1 MRQSRFVGGF
11 GSFIPP
17 TIKALV
23 GINVAVFLLDWLVL
37 GMLTYRGMPLS
48 QWVVQLFGLMPPGSG
63 YFFPYW
69 QLITYQ
75 FLHGGFWHLFFN
87 MFALWMFGSELDYM
101 WGSRRFLTYYLLS
114 GIGGGI
120 LNLFVNNAPTI
131 GASGAIMGVLVAY
144 GMTFPDRPV
153 MIFPLF
159 IPIPA
164 KIFVIIYAA
173 LDLFSGLTATDSGV
187 AHFAHLGGALTGFLL
202 LRYGDRIGI
211 FSALERLR
219 PASRQKRLHQQLPRE
234 PIEAEFIEI
243 PGRMAPGVKPV
254 FHGASFFYKGEYIS
268 EETVDRILEKI
279 AANGIESLSQHEKD
293 ILYEVSRRMQQ
304 SS

>member
-1 MRQSRFVGGF
+1 MRQSNISGIGG
-11 GSFIPP
+11 FIPP

-23 GINVAVFLLDWLVL
+23 GINVAVFVLDWLVL
-37 GMLTYRGMPLS
+37 GILSYRGTSLS
-48 QWVVQLFGLMPPGSG
+48 QWLVQLFGLMPLNSE

-75 FLHGGFWHLFFN
+75 FLHGSFWHLFFN

-101 WGSRRFLTYYLLS
+101 WGSRRFLTFYLLC
-114 GIGGGI
+114 GIGGGL
-120 LNLFVNNAPTI
+120 LNVVVNSAPTI
-131 GASGAIMGVLVAY
+131 GASGAIMGILVAY
-144 GMTFPDRPV
+144 GMTFPNRPV

-202 LRYGDRIGI
+202 LRFGDRLRI
-211 FSALERLR
+211 FSAIERAKS
-219 PASRQKRLHQQLPRE
+219 PTHHKRVHSFTTHQ

-243 PGRMAPGVKPV
+243 PSRIASGSKPV
-254 FHGASFFYKGEYIS
+254 FHGASFFFKGEYIS

-279 AANGIESLSQHEKD
+279 AASGIDSLTQHEKD

>member
-1 MRQSRFVGGF
+1 MRSAFGGF
-11 GSFIPP
+11 GTFVPP
-17 TIKALV
+17 TVKVLI
-23 GINVAVFLLDWLVL
+23 GMNVLIFALDWLVL
-37 GMLTYRGMPLS
+37 GVLTYRGIPLS
-48 QWVVQLFGLMPPGSG
+48 QWVVQLFGLMPIGSD

-69 QLITYQ
+69 QLLTYQ

-87 MFALWMFGSELDYM
+87 MFALWMFGSELDYL
-101 WGSRRFLTYYLLS
+101 WGGRRFLTYYLLS

-120 LNLFVNNAPTI
+120 ANLLVSDAPTI
-131 GASGAIMGVLVAY
+131 GASGAIMGILVAY
-144 GMTFPDRPV
+144 GLTFPDRPV

-164 KIFVIIYAA
+164 KVFVILYAA
-173 LDLFSGLTATDSGV
+173 IDLFSGLTATNTGV

-202 LRYGDRIGI
+202 LRFGDRLGVFSIVERIG
-211 FSALERLR
+211 SWKER
-219 PASRQKRLHQQLPRE
+219 PRRRNRYAE

-243 PGRMAPGVKPV
+243 PHQFPRHTGKPM

-279 AANGIESLSQHEKD
+279 AEHGFDALTDREKD

>member
-1 MRQSRFVGGF
+1 MRRTSFGIGAFV
-11 GSFIPP
+11 PP
-17 TIKALV
+17 TIKVLV
-23 GINVAVFLLDWLVL
+23 GINVAVFLMDWLVL
-37 GMLTYRGMPLS
+37 GMLTYRGIRLD
-48 QWVVQLFGLMPPGSG
+48 QWLIQLFGLMPIGSEF
-63 YFFPYW
+63 FFPYW
-69 QLITYQ
+69 QLVTYQ

-87 MFALWMFGSELDYM
+87 MFALWMFGSELDYL

-114 GIGGGI
+114 GIGGGL
-120 LNLFVNNAPTI
+120 LNLVVSDAPTV

-153 MIFPLF
+153 LMFPLF

-164 KIFVIIYAA
+164 KFFVILYAA

-187 AHFAHLGGALTGFLL
+187 AHFAHLGGAVTGFLL
-202 LRYGDRIGI
+202 LRFGDRLGI
-211 FSALERLR
+211 FSIAERLGNMR
-219 PASRQKRLHQQLPRE
+219 TRHRSQHVSHHPE
-234 PIEAEFIEI
+234 PIEAEFIEM
-243 PGRMAPGVKPV
+243 PMRTSGSTKPM
-254 FHGASFFYKGEYIS
+254 FHGASFFYKGEYIT

-279 AANGIESLSQHEKD
+279 AAEGFDSLSEHEKD

>member
-1 MRQSRFVGGF
+1 MQRATFGF
-11 GSFIPP
+11 GAFIPP

-37 GMLTYRGMPLS
+37 RMLTFHGVSLS
-48 QWVVQLFGLMPPGSG
+48 QWLVQLFGLMPIGSE

-69 QLITYQ
+69 QLVTYQ

-87 MFALWMFGSELDYM
+87 MFALWMFGSELNYL

-120 LNLFVNNAPTI
+120 LNLLVNDAPTI

-173 LDLFSGLTATDSGV
+173 LDLLSGLTSTDSGV

-202 LRYGDRIGI
+202 LRFGDRWGI
-211 FSALERLR
+211 FSAAEKLSR
-219 PASRQKRLHQQLPRE
+219 PRSSQRPRTPVE
-234 PIEAEFIEI
+234 EAEYVDI
-243 PGRMAPGVKPV
+243 PWRSGSGTKPM
-254 FHGASFFYKGEYIS
+254 FHGASFFYKGEYIT

-279 AANGIESLSQHEKD
+279 AERGFDSLTEHEKE
-293 ILYEVSRRMQQ
+293 ILYEVSRRLQQ
-304 SS
+304 SQ

>member
-1 MRQSRFVGGF
+1 MRKTNFGIGAFV
-11 GSFIPP
+11 PP
-17 TIKALV
+17 TIKVLV
-23 GINVAVFLLDWLVL
+23 GINVAVFVLDWLVL
-37 GMLTYRGMPLS
+37 GMLTYRGIRLD
-48 QWVVQLFGLMPPGSG
+48 QWVVQLFGLMPIGSDF
-63 YFFPYW
+63 FFPYW
-69 QLITYQ
+69 QLVTYQ

-87 MFALWMFGSELDYM
+87 MFALWMFGSELDYL

-120 LNLFVNNAPTI
+120 LNLFVSDAPTV

-153 MIFPLF
+153 MMFPLF

-164 KIFVIIYAA
+164 KIFVIFYAA

-187 AHFAHLGGALTGFLL
+187 AHFAHLGGAITGFLL

-211 FSALERLR
+211 FSIAERLGNSQ
-219 PASRQKRLHQQLPRE
+219 ASQRRVTIRHE
-234 PIEAEFIEI
+234 PVEADFIEI
-243 PGRMAPGVKPV
+243 PMRSAPGTKPI
-254 FHGASFFYKGEYIS
+254 FHGASFFYKGQYIT

-279 AANGIESLSQHEKD
+279 NESGFDSLSESEKE

-304 SS
+304 SI

>member
-1 MRQSRFVGGF
+1 MRKTNFGLGAFV
-11 GSFIPP
+11 PP
-17 TIKALV
+17 TIKVLV
-23 GINVAVFLLDWLVL
+23 GINVVVFAMDWLVL
-37 GMLTYRGMPLS
+37 GMLTYRGVRLD
-48 QWVVQLFGLMPPGSG
+48 QWLVQLFGLMPIGSE

-69 QLITYQ
+69 QLVTYQ

-87 MFALWMFGSELDYM
+87 MFALWMFGSELDYL

-120 LNLFVNNAPTI
+120 LNLLVSDAPTV

-153 MIFPLF
+153 LMFPLF

-164 KIFVIIYAA
+164 KYFVILYAA

-187 AHFAHLGGALTGFLL
+187 AHFAHLGGAITGFLL
-202 LRYGDRIGI
+202 LRFGDRIGV
-211 FSALERLR
+211 FSIAERLGSPR
-219 PASRQKRLHQQLPRE
+219 SARQHRSPPPPE

-243 PGRMAPGVKPV
+243 PARSAPGAKPM

-279 AANGIESLSQHEKD
+279 AAEGFDSLSDREKD

>member
-1 MRQSRFVGGF
+1 MRQPRLNSF
-11 GSFIPP
+11 GAFLPP
-17 TIKALV
+17 TIKILI
-23 GINVAVFLLDWLVL
+23 GINVAIALLDWLVF
-37 GMLTYRGMPLS
+37 GILTWRGISLS
-48 QWVVQLFGLMPPGSG
+48 QWLVQLFGLMPIGSA

-69 QLITYQ
+69 QLVTYQ

-87 MFALWMFGSELDYM
+87 MFALWMFGAELDYL
-101 WGSRRFLTYYLLS
+101 WGSRRFLTYYLLC

-120 LNLFVNNAPTI
+120 VNLLVSDAPTI

-153 MIFPLF
+153 MMFPLF

-173 LDLFSGLTATDSGV
+173 LDLVSGLSATDSGV
-187 AHFAHLGGALTGFLL
+187 AHFAHLGGAVAGYLL
-202 LRYGDRIGI
+202 LRFGDRIGI
-211 FSALERLR
+211 FSAVERLST
-219 PASRQKRLHQQLPRE
+219 SRQKRVVPPSE
-234 PIEAEFIEI
+234 PIEANFVEI
-243 PGRMAPGVKPV
+243 PREFSYGSKPM
-254 FHGASFFYKGEYIS
+254 FHGASFFYKGEYIT
-268 EETVDRILEKI
+268 EETVDLILDKI
-279 AANGIESLSQHEKD
+279 TQHGFDSLSPREKD

>member
-1 MRQSRFVGGF
+1 MRKANFGIGAFV
-11 GSFIPP
+11 PP
-17 TIKALV
+17 TIKVLV
-23 GINVAVFLLDWLVL
+23 GINVVVFALDWLVL
-37 GMLTYRGMPLS
+37 GMLTYRGIRLD
-48 QWVVQLFGLMPPGSG
+48 QWVVQLFGLMPIGSD

-69 QLITYQ
+69 QLVTYQ

-87 MFALWMFGSELDYM
+87 MFALWMFGSELDYL

-120 LNLFVNNAPTI
+120 LNLFVSDAPTV

-153 MIFPLF
+153 MMFPLF

-164 KIFVIIYAA
+164 KIFVIFYAA

-187 AHFAHLGGALTGFLL
+187 AHFAHLGGAITGFLL

-211 FSALERLR
+211 FSIAERLGNSR
-219 PASRQKRLHQQLPRE
+219 ASQRRVAIRHELV
-234 PIEAEFIEI
+234 EADFIEI
-243 PGRMAPGVKPV
+243 PMRSAPGAKPI
-254 FHGASFFYKGEYIS
+254 FHGSSFFYKGQYIT

-279 AANGIESLSQHEKD
+279 NEAGFESLSESEKE

-304 SS
+304 ST